1 MNSPLLNEND
11 WLGEFIF
18 PQEPE
23 RRFSGHLKYSPTSG
37 IKLEYFF
44 NSHQRPEKIKLDYLF
59 GTLKTGE
66 KCTLIGSSFFD
77 HDELALHSTSTSGVA
92 DFAFLII
99 GTHCLSPFQI
109 ESISFSLTN
118 LDNFFYPQGSSD
130 SIKHFKKPIF
140 EIIKPNIT
148 YSLLTNTKTKY
159 FTGEISSQIFSN
171 SAEADSDL
179 DNAFKVIKEKH
190 KNTNFFLKKDLF
202 LIFEIKPKEFIGLR
216 DALIK
221 ISEIA
226 NLFAILINRPVLPK
240 LIRAKNVG
248 QLDHKNDLAIYT
260 NVTIDPKTLEIAL
273 NNISYHSA
281 PLNGGNIDAQYVI
294 SKWLDLEEKN
304 LSIISAI
311 QGNTNSYD
319 KYSLHGETVLLGAQ
333 LESINKIFKGPAK
346 SKYELPIQRLASK
359 ELVGSLRKNLALDET
374 ERIGKSFGD
383 LRDELAHFNK
393 PKVRLK
399 KMDDMQLLITVLN
412 IQLVV
417 ISYSLY
423 ELKIP
428 IELIH
433 NYQNEFIF
441 T

>member
-1 MNSPLLNEND
+1 M
-11 WLGEFIF
+11 
-18 PQEPE
+18 
-23 RRFSGHLKYSPTSG
+23 
-37 IKLEYFF
+37 
-44 NSHQRPEKIKLDYLF
+44 
-59 GTLKTGE
+59 
-66 KCTLIGSSFFD
+66 
-77 HDELALHSTSTSGVA
+77 
-92 DFAFLII
+92 
-99 GTHCLSPFQI
+99 
-109 ESISFSLTN
+109 
-118 LDNFFYPQGSSD
+118 
-130 SIKHFKKPIF
+130 
-140 EIIKPNIT
+140 
-148 YSLLTNTKTKY
+148 
-159 FTGEISSQIFSN
+159 
-171 SAEADSDL
+171 
-179 DNAFKVIKEKH
+179 
-190 KNTNFFLKKDLF
+190 F